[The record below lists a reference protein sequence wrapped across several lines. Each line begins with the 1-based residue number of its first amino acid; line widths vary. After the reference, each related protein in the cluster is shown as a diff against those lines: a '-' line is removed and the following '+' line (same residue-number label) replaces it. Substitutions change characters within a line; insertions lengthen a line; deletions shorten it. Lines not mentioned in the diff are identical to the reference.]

1 MGLVPTNES
10 FVVCNGCGEFLWD
23 TEARHKVRIREGQ
36 VSIDCLRA
44 REWRCEDKTFY
55 CPKCR
60 PKLTLPE
67 AFVLALPVVNRGDRY
82 TRGNVLSPVDGRAI
96 IYGHENLARP
106 AILTAMLPVLLAAP
120 VSAAAVRIA
129 YDAIAR
135 PADFN
140 RGEILAL
147 LAQALRAAEP
157 EVTP

>member
-67 AFVLALPVVNRGDRY
+67 RWDLVDEMSTLGTVEVHCNAIGSPNACIVFAISDQRMGILKRVVPI
-82 TRGNVLSPVDGRAI
+82 V
-96 IYGHENLARP
+96 
-106 AILTAMLPVLLAAP
+106 LAAP

-147 LAQALRAAEP
+147 LAQAKKAAEP
-157 EVTP
+157 EVAP